1 MTQLPNPLVFP
12 KPAHII
18 KSFSCQ
24 CSIAAGNHCHHFFVV
39 FCHLMSLELETSVT
53 SALQSTLNA
62 IEALCAKNALE
73 SDEVQSFQNQFIS
86 DILDNIQVQYT
97 LISVCVKTLMIMCR
111 NGLTSS
117 LWSTGRPGNLSCA
130 NS

>member
-1 MTQLPNPLVFP
+1 
-12 KPAHII
+12 
-18 KSFSCQ
+18 
-24 CSIAAGNHCHHFFVV
+24 
-39 FCHLMSLELETSVT
+39 MSLELETSVT

-73 SDEVQSFQNQFIS
+73 TDEVQSFQNQFIS

-97 LISVCVKTLMIMCR
+97 LISVCAKTLRFMCR

-117 LWSTGRPGNLSCA
+117 LWSIGRPGSPSCA